1 MAEKNSEKG
10 GLGIRYTEQNNEV
23 RFYYNDNLIF
33 INSKSMP
40 FIGIKIEKNNAT
52 KELSLIKFEAKK
64 LEDNSFLLRFYDG
77 EYEVFCKIK
86 QIKEKV
92 SFIIENRHEYKEV
105 FITLYKDN
113 KQKTYGLCSYKPKAQ
128 ELTKKEKILNIFR
141 LKKKEN
147 KVIYL
152 DKKLSFYIK
161 EKYFFE
167 NLNISRYNCIISDN
181 IYIYA
186 WQKTLKFNLI
196 FNSNIYVAINQENK
210 NTAKI
215 VKFNEEKYF
224 FTQKNI
230 NEKRLKFLK
239 NQYAKKFGGVII
251 KEEDYNLANLMI
263 DRNKTKKLKIRIL
276 YTITL
281 YNNKGFFE
289 GEELIKDENGI
300 EKINFDNMNA
310 RRKFAN
316 LIRKYLDINADGLY
330 FDGNMSRYE
339 ATIINKMIKKIV
351 EEYPDAIIF
360 HSTISESNNDFGYY
374 IIKKKDIYKRF
385 DEFKNYYLY
394 SGENRIGCE
403 GKVTN
408 VTKNNLPVK
417 IIDLE

>member
-1 MAEKNSEKG
+1 MFVNQIVNS
-10 GLGIRYTEQNNEV
+10 
-23 RFYYNDNLIF
+23 
-33 INSKSMP
+33 
-40 FIGIKIEKNNAT
+40 
-52 KELSLIKFEAKK
+52 
-64 LEDNSFLLRFYDG
+64 
-77 EYEVFCKIK
+77 
-86 QIKEKV
+86 QI
-92 SFIIENRHEYKEV
+92 
-105 FITLYKDN
+105 
-113 KQKTYGLCSYKPKAQ
+113 
-128 ELTKKEKILNIFR
+128 
-141 LKKKEN
+141 
-147 KVIYL
+147 
-152 DKKLSFYIK
+152 
-161 EKYFFE
+161 
-167 NLNISRYNCIISDN
+167 
-181 IYIYA
+181 
-186 WQKTLKFNLI
+186 
-196 FNSNIYVAINQENK
+196 
-210 NTAKI
+210 
-215 VKFNEEKYF
+215 
-224 FTQKNI
+224 
-230 NEKRLKFLK
+230 
-239 NQYAKKFGGVII
+239 
-251 KEEDYNLANLMI
+251 
-263 DRNKTKKLKIRIL
+263 KLKIRIL